1 MAGLPGINTEYML
14 GNWFFG
20 KGMTVSL
27 EYLHYRLGG
36 ANFAIAD
43 DNNSIFNEA
52 DTGDNL
58 KFDNID
64 VVRLGLNVKLGVNK
78 TYLITV
84 QFRR

>member
-36 ANFAIAD
+36 GRTSLLQTATIQYLTKLTPAI
-43 DNNSIFNEA
+43 IW
-52 DTGDNL
+52 NL
-58 KFDNID
+58 TTLMSYD
-64 VVRLGLNVKLGVNK
+64 LA
-78 TYLITV
+78 
-84 QFRR
+84 

>member
-36 ANFAIAD
+36 RTSLLQTTTIRYSTKLTPAI
-43 DNNSIFNEA
+43 IW
-52 DTGDNL
+52 NL
-58 KFDNID
+58 TTLMSYD
-64 VVRLGLNVKLGVNK
+64 LA
-78 TYLITV
+78 
-84 QFRR
+84 